1 MDYINYTKM
10 DYLTGSAPYE
20 EVENCDNPFE
30 KEQKITLLAEHA
42 KSVGVKNFKTLH
54 AKYVK
59 TVRNAAGKEYFENAS
74 NFTGQEIELNTGTWT
89 ADDYGIV
96 RDGYQGQEEVACSH
110 PIMPIMRMTNIDSG
124 IEKLKLAFQRGG
136 VWKSIVCDRKQVA
149 SQSSV
154 INLADYGVSV
164 TSENARYMVKY
175 LNDVENLNYERIPE
189 RKSVSRLGWI
199 DGAGFS
205 PYVEGLEFD
214 GEDSFR
220 SFFDSV
226 KQVGSED
233 AWLEL
238 AKQCRAYSST
248 PFKIALAASFASVL
262 VKPCGGLP
270 FFVHLWGETG
280 TGKSVGMMFAAS
292 VWANPEMGKYIHTFN
307 STAVAQEL
315 SAGFVNSLPL
325 MLDELQIIKDKKD
338 FDQMIYQLTEGVGRS
353 RGHKTGGLQRTETWS
368 NCIITTAEQPISNG
382 SSGGGAINRVVEIHC
397 KDKLIEKPAE
407 VLKVIKS
414 NYGHAGRRFVEIL
427 SEPGMLKNA
436 RDIQSTFFRKINQSS
451 TEKQALAASLILTAD
466 FLINEHIFRDG
477 RCISFEELQ
486 QFLSDKDSVC
496 QEKRAYEW
504 LQGWIAQ
511 NRNKFI
517 SSGREAVSE
526 CYGRIDA
533 GSVNIIRGVFNS
545 ACQNEGYNPSA
556 FAIWLRDN
564 GLTDTSGTNR
574 TDKKVRIDGSPC
586 WCICLRTDVEF
597 VEVPEDEQVEF

>member
-74 NFTGQEIELNTGTWT
+74 NFTGQEMELNTGTWT
-89 ADDYGIV
+89 ANDYGIV

-136 VWKSIVCDRKQVA
+136 VWKNIVCDRKQVA

-164 TSENARYMVKY
+164 TSENARYMVRY

-189 RKSVSRLGWI
+189 RKSASRLGWI

-220 SFFDSV
+220 TFFDSV
-226 KQVGSED
+226 RQKGSMAEWVD
-233 AWLEL
+233 EMKRIRSAPNL
-238 AKQCRAYSST
+238 A
-248 PFKIALAASFASVL
+248 PKIILAASFASTL
-262 VKPCGGLP
+262 VKPCNGLP
-270 FFVHLWGETG
+270 FFVHLWGG
-280 TGKSVGMMFAAS
+280 TEVGKTVGLMLAAS
-292 VWANPEMGKYIHTFN
+292 VWANPEMGKFIHTFN

-325 MLDELQIIKDKKD
+325 ILDELQIVKDKKD
-338 FDQMIYQLTEGVGRS
+338 FDQMIYQLSEGVGRA
-353 RGHKTGGLQRTETWS
+353 RGHKTGGLQRTETWA
-368 NCIITTAEQPISNG
+368 NCIITSGEQPISSS
-382 SSGGGAINRVVEIHC
+382 SSGGGVVNRIIEIRC
-397 KDKLIEKPAE
+397 KDKLFEEPAD
-407 VLKVIKS
+407 LCKVIKS
-414 NYGHAGRRFVEIL
+414 NYGHAGKAFISVL
-427 SEPGMLKNA
+427 NEPNMIQNA
-436 RDIQSTFFRKINQSS
+436 RYLQSTFFRKINQSS

-466 FLINEHIFRDG
+466 FLINEYIFKDG
-477 RCISFEELQ
+477 QCISFEEMQ

-496 QEKRAYEW
+496 QEKRAHEW

-511 NRNKFI
+511 NRSKFI
-517 SSGREAVSE
+517 SSGREVVSE

>member
-1 MDYINYTKM
+1 MDYVNYTKM

-20 EVENCDNPFE
+20 EVESCDNPFE
-30 KEQKITLLAEHA
+30 KEQKLTLLAEHA

-54 AKYVK
+54 TKYVK

-74 NFTGQEIELNTGTWT
+74 NFTGQEMELNTGTWT

-136 VWKSIVCDRKQVA
+136 VWKNIVCDRKQVA

-164 TSENARYMVKY
+164 TSENARYMVRY

-189 RKSVSRLGWI
+189 RKSASRLGWI

-220 SFFDSV
+220 TFFDSV
-226 KQVGSED
+226 RQKGSMNEWVD
-233 AWLEL
+233 EMKRIRSAPNL
-238 AKQCRAYSST
+238 A
-248 PFKIALAASFASVL
+248 PKIILAASFASAL
-262 VKPCGGLP
+262 VKPCDGLP
-270 FFVHLWGETG
+270 FFVHLWGG
-280 TGKSVGMMFAAS
+280 TEVGKTVGLMLAAS
-292 VWANPEMGKYIHTFN
+292 VWANPEMGKFIHTFN

-325 MLDELQIIKDKKD
+325 ILDELQIVKDKKD
-338 FDQMIYQLTEGVGRS
+338 FDQMIYQLSEGVGRA
-353 RGHKTGGLQRTETWS
+353 RGHKTGGLQRTETWA
-368 NCIITTAEQPISNG
+368 NCIITSGEQPISSS
-382 SSGGGAINRVVEIHC
+382 SSGGGAVNRIIEIRC
-397 KDKLIEKPAE
+397 KDKLFEEPAD
-407 VLKVIKS
+407 LCKVIKS
-414 NYGHAGRRFVEIL
+414 NYGHAGKAFISVL
-427 SEPGMLKNA
+427 NEPNMIQNA
-436 RDIQSTFFRKINQSS
+436 RYLQSTFFRKINQSS

-466 FLINEHIFRDG
+466 FLINEYIFKDG
-477 RCISFEELQ
+477 QCISFEEMQ

-496 QEKRAYEW
+496 QEKRAHEW

-511 NRNKFI
+511 NRSNFI
-517 SSGREAVSE
+517 SSGREVVSE

-533 GSVNIIRGVFNS
+533 GCVNIIRGVFNS